1 MTVTLAEARRI
12 IEGAI
17 AKARDHK
24 AEISV
29 TVCDANGRLVALNRM
44 DAARAESNHYSIG
57 RAIAAA
63 ASGRPS
69 GEAETSIDFSLRT
82 GTAVGEGMPILRRQG
97 GLPIIRGGVVDGACG
112 VRGANNNEEDE
123 RCARAGLVEIG
134 ARANLQPKDCSTH
147 EAGWR
152 VGRPGAV
159 SPASCL
165 VAQN

>member
-17 AKARDHK
+17 AKALELK

-44 DAARAESNHYSIG
+44 DGARAESNHYSIG
-57 RAIAAA
+57 KAIVAA

-69 GEAETSIDFSLRT
+69 GDAETSIDFSLRT
-82 GTAVGEGMPILRRQG
+82 GIVVEEGMPLIRRQG
-97 GLPIIRGGVVDGACG
+97 GLPIIRGGAVDGACG
-112 VRGANNNEEDE
+112 VSGANDNEEDE

-134 ARANLQPKDCSTH
+134 ARSNL
-147 EAGWR
+147 
-152 VGRPGAV
+152 
-159 SPASCL
+159 
-165 VAQN
+165 

>member
-1 MTVTLAEARRI
+1 MPMAVSSRSIAWMRRVRNPI
-12 IEGAI
+12 ITPLEGL
-17 AKARDHK
+17 
-24 AEISV
+24 S
-29 TVCDANGRLVALNRM
+29 
-44 DAARAESNHYSIG
+44 SPP
-57 RAIAAA
+57 
-63 ASGRPS
+63 RPS
-69 GEAETSIDFSLRT
+69 GEAETSIDFSLRP

-112 VRGANNNEEDE
+112 VSGANNNEEDE